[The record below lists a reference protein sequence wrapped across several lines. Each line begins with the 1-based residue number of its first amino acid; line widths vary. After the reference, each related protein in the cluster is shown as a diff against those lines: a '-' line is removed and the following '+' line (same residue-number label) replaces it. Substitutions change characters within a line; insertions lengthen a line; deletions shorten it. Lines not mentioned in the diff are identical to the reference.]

1 MCQNIIPK
9 DAYQQL
15 LYQGKTVISSFSDLN
30 SFDHLR
36 TMSDCSGQYDTL
48 RRMESPLTS
57 SGYLLKPASPSL
69 SDRSLPPF
77 SSGSSISE
85 TSTGSG
91 STSTSQEEEHLDS
104 ASTLAASLAV
114 TSDLHSDILSLSS
127 GVGTS
132 SNSGSGGSA
141 ATPTSEAVILLPGMT
156 VVAVESFSHPGD
168 PAYLSLVQGDVIEVT
183 GSTDTGLLEGRLRGQ
198 TGLFPREVCEEVRL
212 RSGSASGVRRQ
223 EMTLIPSKHFG
234 TTVRSGKI
242 GLSIGHPRWVVI
254 I

>member
-1 MCQNIIPK
+1 M
-9 DAYQQL
+9 
-15 LYQGKTVISSFSDLN
+15 SSADSDLTSVSN
-30 SFDHLR
+30 LR

-57 SGYLLKPASPSL
+57 SGFLLKPASPSL

-85 TSTGSG
+85 TSTGSGSG

-156 VVAVESFSHPGD
+156 VVAVESFSHPAD

-183 GSTDTGLLEGRLRGQ
+183 GSTDTGLLEGRLRGH

-234 TTVRSGKI
+234 TTVRNGKI
-242 GLSIGHPRWVVI
+242 GLSIGHPR
-254 I
+254 

>member
-1 MCQNIIPK
+1 
-9 DAYQQL
+9 
-15 LYQGKTVISSFSDLN
+15 
-30 SFDHLR
+30 
-36 TMSDCSGQYDTL
+36 MSDCSGQYDTL
-48 RRMESPLTS
+48 RRLESPLS
-57 SGYLLKPASPSL
+57 SSFLLKPSSPSL

-114 TSDLHSDILSLSS
+114 SSDLHSDILSLSS

-141 ATPTSEAVILLPGMT
+141 ATPTSEAVMLLPGMT
-156 VVAVESFSHPGD
+156 VVAVDSFSHPSD
-168 PAYLSLVQGDVIEVT
+168 PAYLSLAQGDVIEVT
-183 GSTDTGLLEGRLRGQ
+183 GSTDTGLLEGRLRGL

-212 RSGSASGVRRQ
+212 RSGSASGVRRP
-223 EMTLIPSKHFG
+223 EMTLMPSKHFG

-242 GLSIGHPRWVVI
+242 GITIGHPR
-254 I
+254 